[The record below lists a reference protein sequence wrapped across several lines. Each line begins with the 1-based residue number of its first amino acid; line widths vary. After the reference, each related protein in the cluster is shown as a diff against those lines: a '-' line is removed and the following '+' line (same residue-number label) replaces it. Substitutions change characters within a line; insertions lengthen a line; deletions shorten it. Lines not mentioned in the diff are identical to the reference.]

1 MLKLLNSK
9 IREYSLAYHSFIFKK
24 MRTFLILA
32 LAAVVTTQFACQDG
46 GETTTPFGNR
56 IINHTNLTGTKP
68 TYGQTVLINVNTWIK
83 DSLVQST
90 SRDFGG
96 PREVT
101 IPDSVMLKDRVPA
114 VFDALLSMVKG
125 DSATAIQPV
134 DSITARGIPQSFGEV
149 KEIRFDVVL
158 VDIVTPEMLAKRAA
172 EEQEKAM
179 AEMAINEDAK
189 KRAAGVATMVK
200 ATAADYRAGKLDS
213 KLKTTP
219 TGLKIMVVEQGSGAA
234 ITKGEQIKT
243 HYYGVLTNGT
253 MFDNS
258 FERGQALP
266 FAAGVRQMIPGF
278 DEGAMTLNHGGKAY
292 LFIPSELGY
301 GPQGQG
307 SIPPNSELIF
317 YIELL

>member
-1 MLKLLNSK
+1 
-9 IREYSLAYHSFIFKK
+9 

-32 LAAVVTTQFACQDG
+32 LAALVTTQFACQKG

-56 IINHTNLTGTKP
+56 VINHTNIAGTKP

-90 SRDFGG
+90 ARDFGG

-101 IPDSVMLKDRVPA
+101 IPDSVMLKSRVPA
-114 VFDALLSMVKG
+114 VFDALLGMSKG
-125 DSATAIQPV
+125 DSVTAYQPV
-134 DSITARGIPQSFGEV
+134 DSLTARGIPKSFGEV

-158 VDIVTPEMLAKRAA
+158 VDIITPEMIQKRLA
-172 EEQEKAM
+172 EEQQKAS
-179 AEMAINEDAK
+179 AEQAINDDAK
-189 KRAAGVATMVK
+189 KRASGVAAMVK
-200 ATAADYRAGKLDS
+200 ATAADYKAGKLNS
-213 KLKTTP
+213 KLKTTAS
-219 TGLKIMVVEQGSGAA
+219 GLKILLVEQGTGAA
-234 ITKGEQIKT
+234 IKKGEQIKT

-266 FAAGVRQMIPGF
+266 FSAGVRQMIPGF

-307 SIPPNSELIF
+307 TIPPNSELIF

>member
-1 MLKLLNSK
+1 
-9 IREYSLAYHSFIFKK
+9 

-32 LAAVVTTQFACQDG
+32 LAAVVTTQFACQQG

-56 IINHTNLTGTKP
+56 IVNHTKLTGTKP

-101 IPDSVMLKDRVPA
+101 IPDSIMLKDRVPA

-125 DSATAIQPV
+125 DSVTAYQPV
-134 DSITARGIPQSFGEV
+134 DSITAKGIPKSFGEV
-149 KEIRFDVVL
+149 EEIRFDVVL
-158 VDIVTPEMLAKRAA
+158 VDIVTPEMLEKRAA
-172 EEQEKAM
+172 EEQQKAM

-189 KRAAGVATMVK
+189 KRASGVATMVK
-200 ATAADYRAGKLDS
+200 ATAADYRAGKLNS

-219 TGLKIMVVEQGSGAA
+219 SGLKIMVVEQGSGAA

-243 HYYGVLTNGT
+243 HYYGVLTDGS

-292 LFIPSELGY
+292 LFIPSDLGY

>member
-1 MLKLLNSK
+1 
-9 IREYSLAYHSFIFKK
+9 

-32 LAAVVTTQFACQDG
+32 LAAVVTTQFACQEG

-134 DSITARGIPQSFGEV
+134 DSITAKGIPQSFGEV

-158 VDIVTPEMLAKRAA
+158 VDIVTPEMLEKRAA

-189 KRAAGVATMVK
+189 KRASGVATMVK